1 MRDDHLKRHMNS
13 KHSNV
18 SSTLH
23 RGEEHPQYMNI
34 IVDSQYKAHDENES
48 QAEYCK
54 DVKTGD
60 LLVSCDAKLEFEL
73 YRDNDVYQKNVKIG
87 EQISI
92 LLKSDNIPEIHYQ
105 NKISFVWTST
115 EHRSQRST

>member
-1 MRDDHLKRHMNS
+1 MSSNCYKSTMRNECGKVMRDDLLKRHMNS

-34 IVDSQYKAHDENES
+34 IVDSQYKAHDENEQ

-54 DVKTGD
+54 DEETGD
-60 LLVSCDAKLEFEL
+60 LLVSCCAKLKFEL
-73 YRDNDVYQKNVKIG
+73 YRDNEVYQKNVFHFIEK
-87 EQISI
+87 
-92 LLKSDNIPEIHYQ
+92 
-105 NKISFVWTST
+105 
-115 EHRSQRST
+115 